1 MNSNIAG
8 KDNDD
13 NTTQNTVSD
22 VSHDQKNSFSYD
34 EKIAKIIPLFAEN
47 FTVTKKTEESNV
59 TLSKKFITATKKIE
73 IPVKYEEVYIN
84 DKEFDAFHEN
94 EITEI
99 FSKIKDKISDVFSHE
114 KDKNKEVDGGTHHH
128 AHDIEII
135 HHKKNSP
142 LQHQNNPNEKLV
154 PLLGDKNNYNSNTE
168 ENIIPIWGEEVI
180 INKRMVKLGE
190 IVIKKY
196 EINEKQK
203 IDVEVKTEQLT
214 IKYPDHHKEEI
225 I

>member
-1 MNSNIAG
+1 MNSNIVD
-8 KDNDD
+8 KDDD
-13 NTTQNTVSD
+13 NTLQNTISD
-22 VSHDQKNSFSYD
+22 VSPDQKNSFSYD
-34 EKIAKIIPLFAEN
+34 EKVAKVIPLFADN

-59 TLSKKFITATKKIE
+59 TLSKKFMTATKKIE

-84 DKEFDAFHEN
+84 DKEFDSFHEN

-99 FSKIKDKISDVFSHE
+99 FSKIKDKITDVFSHE
-114 KDKNKEVDGGTHHH
+114 KDKNKENGGGTHHH
-128 AHDIEII
+128 SHDIEII
-135 HHKKNSP
+135 HHKNESS
-142 LQHQNNPNEKLV
+142 LEHRNNPNEKLV
-154 PLLGDKNNYNSNTE
+154 SLLGDKNNYNSNTE
-168 ENIIPIWGEEVI
+168 ESIIPIWGEEI
-180 INKRMVKLGE
+180 IIDKRMVKLGE